1 MLVRQVLGSV
11 TARRALVVSALMSS
25 LGGIGVVTEARAE
38 PQGAVDSCPRVV
50 VIGVRGSGQADGY
63 GPQVWDTVKEI
74 LPNGGDPSTD
84 KKWLN
89 NFAARG
95 GFFNL
100 SGAFVKLSGPG
111 LGAYHDSVN
120 DGKAELRRRI
130 STWTQA
136 CDSRFTKIVLVG
148 YSQGAQIVADVYQEN
163 WKRDSANTI
172 AWIYGMVL
180 FGDPYFNRNSVGTI
194 APWSILDGGVYKGS
208 LGERPAFPVSQANRI
223 VSYCH
228 RGDPVCR
235 GSRGLRPIGLKR
247 YHTNYHT
254 AGDAADAG
262 RWLSTRLRA
271 WAQANPWPPTPGT
284 IVRNSTSGASWLM
297 NDRGRRNWIPTGG
310 DWLCFTARGASVVNV
325 RQATINAIPDEV
337 GSHAICA
344 SGATIGPPGQ
354 APVDLGSILPAPPGA
369 PKPYAGNLV
378 AVNYG
383 DGQIGVAFD
392 VGWQAGRDPV
402 TCRFYDNSVEI
413 FSAQCGTRASK
424 QFYGLA
430 VGRHTFHATVTDRFG
445 VVSDPTNS
453 VSVDVI
459 APAPPPTGPSDRLS
473 NDGRLVAASSD
484 FLRSADGR
492 YRFVMQSDSNLVLYG
507 PSGPAIWSTN
517 TVGRGANHL
526 RMQGDG
532 NLVIYNGANAAI
544 WATNTPRHY
553 SSYLVVQNDGN
564 VVIYDGST
572 PIWSTNTAGRT

>member
-1 MLVRQVLGSV
+1 MLVRQVLGSLTV
-11 TARRALVVSALMSS
+11 GRALVVIALMSS
-25 LGGIGVVTEARAE
+25 LGGTGVVTEARAE

-50 VIGVRGSGQADGY
+50 VIGVRGSGQAAGY
-63 GPQVWDTVKEI
+63 GPQVWDTVKNI
-74 LPNGGDPSTD
+74 LPNSGDPSTD

-89 NFAARG
+89 YPARG
-95 GFFNL
+95 RFFNL
-100 SGAFVKLSGPG
+100 FGAFLQLSGVG

-120 DGKAELRRRI
+120 DGKTELRKRI
-130 STWTQA
+130 ETWTQA

-148 YSQGAQIVADVYQEN
+148 YSQGAQVVADIYQEM
-163 WKRDSANTI
+163 WRQDSANTVG
-172 AWIYGMVL
+172 WIYGMVL

-194 APWSILDGGVYKGS
+194 APLSVLDGNYIGS
-208 LGERPAFPVSQANRI
+208 LGRRPAFPVSQAARI
-223 VSYCH
+223 LSYCH

-235 GSRGLRPIGLKR
+235 GRIGLKR
-247 YHTNYHT
+247 PHENYHT
-254 AGDAADAG
+254 TGDAADAG
-262 RWLSTRLRA
+262 GWLSTRLGA
-271 WAQANPWPPTPGT
+271 WARANPWPPAQGT
-284 IVRNSTSGASWLM
+284 IVQNSTSGASWLI
-297 NDRGRRNWIPTGG
+297 NERGRRNWIPTGG
-310 DWLCFTARGASVVNV
+310 DWLCLRARGASVVSV

-337 GSHAICA
+337 GSHAICVP
-344 SGATIGPPGQ
+344 SATSGPPEQTPIDPG
-354 APVDLGSILPAPPGA
+354 PIPSAPPGA

-383 DGQIGVAFD
+383 DGHVGVAFD

-402 TCRFYDNSVEI
+402 TCRFYDNAVEI

-430 VGRHTFHATVTDRFG
+430 PGRHTFHATVTDLFG
-445 VVSDPTNS
+445 VVSDSTNS

-459 APAPPPTGPSDRLS
+459 ASAPPPPPPTVASDRLS
-473 NDGRLVAASSD
+473 NDGRLAAASNE
-484 FLRSADGR
+484 FLLSADGR

-507 PSGPAIWSTN
+507 PSGRPIWSTN

-532 NLVIYNGANAAI
+532 NLVMYNGANAAV

-572 PIWSTNTAGRT
+572 PIWSTNTAGRI